1 MSDHGGISSWWV
13 AARTNPWQM
22 ADSEPATVGAPSLD
36 VYPAI
41 RQVRVL
47 IVDEQPA
54 MRAGLQASLRHED
67 GFDVVGEAVSGE
79 EALERALD
87 LQPDVVLMDVVLPDR
102 EGVDTIRVIRGLLP
116 DVRIVVLTA
125 LADDRA
131 AQQAMR
137 AGAAAYVLKDAS
149 LDELRQS
156 LWLVTSDRVRLPSS
170 LAPPGRIERPF
181 GITVREHE
189 VLGQL
194 AEGKTNKEI
203 ASALEVT
210 QETAKTYV
218 KRVLAKLGVDNR
230 TEAAIV
236 AISSGLA
243 RPSSHWAR

>member
-1 MSDHGGISSWWV
+1 ML
-13 AARTNPWQM
+13 
-22 ADSEPATVGAPSLD
+22 E
-36 VYPAI
+36 VYTAI
-41 RQVRVL
+41 RRVRVL

-54 MRAGLQASLRHED
+54 VRAGLHASLHQAD
-67 GFDVVGEAVSGE
+67 GFDVVGEAVTGE
-79 EALERALD
+79 QALERALD
-87 LQPDVVLMDVVLPDR
+87 LLPDVVLMDVVLPDR
-102 EGVDTIRVIRGLLP
+102 SGVDVIRVIRGLLP

-125 LADDRA
+125 VADDLA

-137 AGAAAYVLKDAS
+137 AGAAAYVLKDAP

-156 LWLVTSDRVRLPSS
+156 IRLVTSDRVRLPNWI
-170 LAPPGRIERPF
+170 APPARMERPF

-189 VLGQL
+189 VLTQL

-203 ASALEVT
+203 ARELAVT

-218 KRVLAKLGVDNR
+218 KRVLAKLGVENR

-243 RPSSHWAR
+243 RPCSHWTG

>member
-1 MSDHGGISSWWV
+1 MGDGEPT
-13 AARTNPWQM
+13 AAAWPVL
-22 ADSEPATVGAPSLD
+22 E

-41 RQVRVL
+41 RRVTVL
-47 IVDEQPA
+47 ILDEQPA
-54 MRAGLQASLRHED
+54 VRAGLHASLRRED
-67 GFDVVGEAVSGE
+67 GFDVVGEAVTGE

-87 LQPDVVLMDVVLPDR
+87 LQPDVLLMDVILPDR
-102 EGVDTIRVIRGLLP
+102 SGVDVIRVMRGLLP
-116 DVRIVVLTA
+116 EVRIVVLTA

-137 AGAAAYVLKDAS
+137 AGAAAYVLKDAP

-156 LWLVTSDRVRLPSS
+156 IRLVTSDRVRLPNWIA
-170 LAPPGRIERPF
+170 APARPERPF

-189 VLGQL
+189 VLAQL

-203 ASALEVT
+203 ARELAVT

-218 KRVLAKLGVDNR
+218 KRVLAKLGVENR

-243 RPSSHWAR
+243 RPCTHWSG

>member
-1 MSDHGGISSWWV
+1 M
-13 AARTNPWQM
+13 AARANRWPM
-22 ADSEPATVGAPSLD
+22 GDGEPTVPPPPLLE
-36 VYPAI
+36 VYPGI
-41 RQVRVL
+41 RRVKVL
-47 IVDEQPA
+47 ILDEQPA
-54 MRAGLQASLRHED
+54 VRAGLHASLRQED
-67 GFDVVGEAVSGE
+67 GFDVVGEAVTGE
-79 EALERALD
+79 EGLERALD
-87 LQPDVVLMDVVLPDR
+87 LQPDVLVMDVVLPDR
-102 EGVDTIRVIRGLLP
+102 SGVDVIRVMRGLLP

-137 AGAAAYVLKDAS
+137 AGAAAYVLKDAP

-156 LWLVTSDRVRLPSS
+156 IRLVTSERVRLPNWI
-170 LAPPGRIERPF
+170 APPDRMERPF

-189 VLGQL
+189 VLAQL

-203 ASALEVT
+203 ARELAVT

-218 KRVLAKLGVDNR
+218 KRVLAKLGVENR

-243 RPSSHWAR
+243 RPCSHWSG